1 MSEATEA
8 PEQDFTYTCIDPADV
23 LCAEQCTSLEDC
35 LSCDCAI
42 VPLDAGG
49 PWGQFMDV
57 FFCLLPIFFLIVATI
72 KPNPMATTS
81 SLPLA
86 AFLMYLVRL
95 MYLGSDPLQT
105 NAAVILGLHE
115 ALTPLSIMAG
125 AITLFET
132 MEATYCLPYMMR
144 EIKTL
149 TAGHVVAELMLI
161 FCFAYMV
168 EGASGFGTP
177 VGEFH
182 MITYVLCYLFLIS

>member
-1 MSEATEA
+1 MSDQEER
-8 PEQDFTYTCIDPADV
+8 DFVYSCIDPADTV
-23 LCAEQCTSLEDC
+23 CAENCTSLEDC
-35 LSCDCAI
+35 TSCECAM

-49 PWGQFMDV
+49 PWGQVMDV
-57 FFCLLPIFFLIVATI
+57 FFSLLPIFFLVVVTI
-72 KPNPMATTS
+72 KPKPMATTS

-86 AFLMYLVRL
+86 ALFMYLVRL
-95 MYLGSDPLQT
+95 MYFGSDPLQT
-105 NAAVILGLHE
+105 NAAVISGLHE
-115 ALTPLSIMAG
+115 ALTPLSIMGG

-144 EIKTL
+144 EIKAL

-177 VGEFH
+177 VGKSFLLFFFG
-182 MITYVLCYLFLIS
+182 MVCYS